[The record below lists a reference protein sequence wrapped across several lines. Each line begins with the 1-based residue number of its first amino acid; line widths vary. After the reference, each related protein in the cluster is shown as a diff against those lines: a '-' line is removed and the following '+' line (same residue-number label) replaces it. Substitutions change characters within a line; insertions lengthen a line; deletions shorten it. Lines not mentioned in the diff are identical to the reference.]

1 MERKIVDEIIDK
13 LKSMYPDARCELNH
27 ENPFQLLISTVLSAQ
42 TTDKKVNE
50 VTRDLYKDYPDLKSF
65 LKIEQTDLENRIKK
79 IGLYKNKSKNII
91 GLVRKLDSEFNG
103 EVPRTMEELISL
115 PGVGTKTAN
124 VVMSNAFNIPAF
136 AVDTHVFRV
145 SNRIGLA
152 KASTVEETEKELKQN
167 VPKEEWILGHH
178 LLIFHGRRCCFAR
191 NPKCNE
197 CKINILCNYFR
208 NVNDL
213 S

>member
-1 MERKIVDEIIDK
+1 MEKKIVAEIIDK
-13 LKSMYPDARCELNH
+13 LKGMYPDAKCELNH
-27 ENPFQLLISTVLSAQ
+27 DNPFQLLISTILSAQ

-50 VTRDLYKDYPDLKSF
+50 VTKDLYKEYPDLKSF
-65 LKIEQTDLENRIKK
+65 LKIERTDLENRIRK
-79 IGLYKNKSKNII
+79 IGLYKNKSKNITE
-91 GLVRKLDSEFNG
+91 LVKKLDSEFNG
-103 EVPRTMEELISL
+103 EVPRTMEELTSL

-152 KASTVEETEKELKQN
+152 KASTVEQTEKDLKQN

-178 LLIFHGRRCCFAR
+178 LLIFHGRRCCVAR
-191 NPKCNE
+191 NPRCDE
-197 CKINILCNYFR
+197 CKINTLCDYFK
-208 NVNDL
+208 NK
-213 S
+213 